1 MEVDIILEGFL
12 QSKEYMHKLRLTII
26 GDEDSNDQ
34 FKILE
39 NVPSVRKKIKKIN
52 LCQLQIKN

>member
-39 NVPSVRKKIKKIN
+39 NVPSVRKKN
-52 LCQLQIKN
+52 